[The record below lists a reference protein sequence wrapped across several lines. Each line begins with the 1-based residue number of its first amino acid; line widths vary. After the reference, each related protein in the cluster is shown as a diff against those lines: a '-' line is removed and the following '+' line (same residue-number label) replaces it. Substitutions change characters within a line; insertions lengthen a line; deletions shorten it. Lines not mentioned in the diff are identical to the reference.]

1 LADNDAPDRI
11 ARLSQAGDPSLA
23 LLDRK
28 DVARLLADRTN
39 TVRVS
44 SGGRWRR

>member
-1 LADNDAPDRI
+1 M
-11 ARLSQAGDPSLA
+11 

-28 DVARLLADRTN
+28 DVARLFKVRTN
-39 TVRVS
+39 TVTAS